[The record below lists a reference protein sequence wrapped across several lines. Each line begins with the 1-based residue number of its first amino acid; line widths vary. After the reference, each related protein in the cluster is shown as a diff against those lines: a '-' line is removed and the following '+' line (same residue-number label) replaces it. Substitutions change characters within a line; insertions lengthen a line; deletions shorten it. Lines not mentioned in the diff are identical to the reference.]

1 MFDQKQCISAA
12 RRTHKGTK
20 IYLNILRVILLSL
33 SRCQNS
39 DQVYL
44 AVLQSMLSFL
54 YIILQRLSQS
64 FFIDEALIKLSEK
77 KKNTEILKQMAH
89 FLVCSS
95 QTWCY
100 SEYYFNLI
108 IMFKK
113 NHIRKMTLENN
124 YNDLL
129 HDDLQSDFTLKT
141 VVTFHIYRLQMIS
154 TSGVLIF

>member
-1 MFDQKQCISAA
+1 MTRNNVSQLQDALTKALKYTWTYLESFCFLCQDV
-12 RRTHKGTK
+12 RTQTK
-20 IYLNILRVILLSL
+20 STLLCYSPCFLFSILSFRDYPSPFSL
-33 SRCQNS
+33 MK
-39 DQVYL
+39 L
-44 AVLQSMLSFL
+44 WLSFL
-54 YIILQRLSQS
+54 
-64 FFIDEALIKLSEK
+64 KK

-113 NHIRKMTLENN
+113 NHICKMTLENN
-124 YNDLL
+124 YDLL

>member
-44 AVLQSMLSFL
+44 AVLQPMLSFF

-113 NHIRKMTLENN
+113 NHICKMTLENN